1 MITSRQWKT
10 GLLPVM
16 DLFNHNSKCGDI
28 VRLSEDGKEYLLVA
42 SKAYKQYEQV
52 YMHYGRE
59 KNTFEMYNRYGFL
72 LDDEFLTCKDMKM
85 MRIGDVN
92 ERIKC
97 ILNTSAT
104 EVTVSHMVE
113 ELSEAFVRKDYPMM
127 KAVAKWL
134 DKNISL

>member
-1 MITSRQWKT
+1 
-10 GLLPVM
+10 
-16 DLFNHNSKCGDI
+16 
-28 VRLSEDGKEYLLVA
+28 
-42 SKAYKQYEQV
+42 
-52 YMHYGRE
+52 
-59 KNTFEMYNRYGFL
+59 
-72 LDDEFLTCKDMKM
+72 MKM

>member
-1 MITSRQWKT
+1 
-10 GLLPVM
+10 
-16 DLFNHNSKCGDI
+16 
-28 VRLSEDGKEYLLVA
+28 
-42 SKAYKQYEQV
+42 
-52 YMHYGRE
+52 
-59 KNTFEMYNRYGFL
+59 
-72 LDDEFLTCKDMKM
+72 M

-104 EVTVSHMVE
+104 EVNVAHMVE
-113 ELSEAFVRKDYPMM
+113 ELSEAFVQKDYPMM